1 MKFEKAYFLKSCRK
15 PKDFPSY
22 PHPEFAFFGRSN
34 VGKSSLINM
43 ILGQKNLV
51 KTGSRPGVTQMIN
64 FFVVEDSMSFVDLPG
79 YGYAKVPLEIKKGF
93 LPMIKDYVDNRDNLK
108 LALLLVDIRR
118 VPDDFE
124 LEILGHLTGK
134 KIPVAVIL
142 TKCDKLSGNQKS
154 ASLKKIS
161 AALGIDSENFF
172 ITSVKSGAGKRELR
186 KLILDYAREARENS

>member
-43 ILGQKNLV
+43 ILGQKSLV

-64 FFVVEDSMSFVDLPG
+64 FFVVDDSMSFVDLPG
-79 YGYAKVPLEIKKGF
+79 YGYAKVPLEIRKGF
-93 LPMIKDYVDNRDNLK
+93 LPMIQDYVGQRENLK
-108 LALLLVDIRR
+108 LAFLLVDIRR

-124 LEILGHLTGK
+124 LEILENLTGK

-142 TKCDKLSGNQKS
+142 TKCDKLSGNQKRNS
-154 ASLKKIS
+154 VKKIS
-161 AALGIDSENFF
+161 EALGLDAGDFF
-172 ITSVKSGAGKRELR
+172 ITSVKNGTGKRELR
-186 KLILDYAREARENS
+186 KLILDYAREARD